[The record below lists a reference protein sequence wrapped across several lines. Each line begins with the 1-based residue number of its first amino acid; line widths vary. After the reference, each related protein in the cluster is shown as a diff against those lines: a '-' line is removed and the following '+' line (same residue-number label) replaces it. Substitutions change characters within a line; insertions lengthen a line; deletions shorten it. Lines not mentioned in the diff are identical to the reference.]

1 MHDQA
6 PHVLDH
12 VPFFLSV
19 ASARAGQINGQ
30 RIVEAIIIAAISAVA
45 SAHITTAR
53 LEERMS
59 LMTTTLI
66 DLRSDMRRIE
76 SESRAADA
84 EHTRWELRHLSE
96 SQPPPQQKR

>member
-1 MHDQA
+1 MPD
-6 PHVLDH
+6 PITVDH
-12 VPFFLSV
+12 MPFFLSV

-45 SAHITTAR
+45 SAYITTAR

-66 DLRSDMRRIE
+66 GLREDMRRIE
-76 SESRAADA
+76 SEARAADA

-96 SQPPPQQKR
+96 SLPPPAKR